1 MFITNVCQLTET
13 KWINSIEYNL
23 KTHSKTITYFDSKIL
38 FDNVRK
44 TITFK
49 SNFLFQQMNK
59 FSTEKIM

>member
-1 MFITNVCQLTET
+1 MFVNLTET
-13 KWINSIEYNL
+13 QWINSIEYNL
-23 KTHSKTITYFDSKIL
+23 KTQSKTITYFDSKIL